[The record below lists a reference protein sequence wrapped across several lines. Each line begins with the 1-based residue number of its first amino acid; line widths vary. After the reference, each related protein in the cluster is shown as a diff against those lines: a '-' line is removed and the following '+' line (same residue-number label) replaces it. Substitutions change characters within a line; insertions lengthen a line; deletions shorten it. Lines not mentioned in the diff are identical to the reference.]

1 MKGCVMIVR
10 VGDGLELGLGHSVGS
25 AILYVLRRAEYPVS
39 GPSLAGVFAWFWRS
53 SWTTVPTERVDDGS
67 QDLDLMCGLSHVEGN
82 KWLPTDLFGAT
93 PRADVGTRE
102 RVWFA

>member
-39 GPSLAGVFAWFWRS
+39 GPSLAGVFAWF
-53 SWTTVPTERVDDGS
+53 
-67 QDLDLMCGLSHVEGN
+67 
-82 KWLPTDLFGAT
+82 
-93 PRADVGTRE
+93 
-102 RVWFA
+102 